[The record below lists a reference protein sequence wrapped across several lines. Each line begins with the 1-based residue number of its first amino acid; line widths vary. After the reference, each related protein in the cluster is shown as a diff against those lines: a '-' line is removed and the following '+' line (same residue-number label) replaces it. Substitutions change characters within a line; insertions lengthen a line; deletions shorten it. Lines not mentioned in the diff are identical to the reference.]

1 MKINKKKM
9 YMKKCILI
17 LSIACLILGLSSC
30 CSKSDWVGIYSGIVP
45 CADCPG
51 IETQIAL
58 NADNTYQISQKYQD
72 KGDDVFQMSGT
83 FQWNADK
90 SIITLENLNETQF
103 PTMYKLGKGSLIQ
116 LDLNGKEITGNLAQ
130 NYVLTK
136 VQ

>member
-1 MKINKKKM
+1 MKRRIF
-9 YMKKCILI
+9 I
-17 LSIACLILGLSSC
+17 LSIACLLFGLSAC
-30 CSKSDWVGIYSGIVP
+30 KSKTNWAGTYSGIIP

-51 IETQIAL
+51 IETQITL
-58 NADNTYQISQKYQD
+58 NTDNTYQIRRKYQD
-72 KGDDVFQMSGT
+72 KAEDVFQTSGI

-90 SIITLENLNETQF
+90 SIITLGNLNAAQF

-116 LDLNGKEITGNLAQ
+116 LDLNGNVITGNLAQ